1 MPESTAEYMKSPSK
15 VNAIAPAT
23 SHTDGDRASSPNNKV
38 ASENSTIA
46 LIPNVIAPKT
56 VMSNI

>member
-1 MPESTAEYMKSPSK
+1 MKSPSK

-23 SHTDGDRASSPNNKV
+23 SQTEGDRASSPNNKV
-38 ASENSTIA
+38 ASVNNTIA

-56 VMSNI
+56 VTSNV